1 MKQELPISVILLA
14 LGAWCC
20 FQFPSNPSKQTT
32 SAELVASD
40 GGSVANQRGAFGQ
53 SWGQPN
59 FTGDNIVQTSWET
72 PVVDSTVAEAP
83 SLEQTPTIDQATP
96 VPQTRSP
103 QTSSTQTRSP
113 QTIGDG
119 TALRAFA
126 PAEFLRIAAAN
137 DVQATNALVQIA
149 NGIQQLPSFA
159 TRTKISSQ
167 LFGVS
172 MAATGKYF
180 QADGGKKSRM
190 EIQYVSPVAK
200 TVLQMSDGRFVYFL
214 KSDRQHQKLEFIDLF
229 RLANDRGMAR
239 GGLLPTTW
247 VMGGGIGKAL
257 SHYTDAFDF
266 QKVVSSQQ
274 TDLAEGVTTYRGIWK
289 AGVLLHLIHAGA
301 PYGDRPAKVVWAD
314 VPRQLPH
321 AIELTFTAVGG
332 KTAVPKQI
340 SFFKFAT
347 DKEQSTAKEVVRI
360 EFSPFELKNELPD
373 ELFTLESTDFEA
385 TDVTKIYQS
394 QILKLSQGMDKVAD
408 QRLPR
413 AGLR

>member
-20 FQFPSNPSKQTT
+20 FQFPSNAKPQPTG
-32 SAELVASD
+32 AAMVASEVD
-40 GGSVANQRGAFGQ
+40 SVANQRGDFQQ
-53 SWGQPN
+53 SVGQPH
-59 FTGDNIVQTSWET
+59 FSDTNIARREIAQASWQTPAVEPAIEPAVSRDPGTDEGAAATQTSTFQQAGSLQPEA
-72 PVVDSTVAEAP
+72 DVA
-83 SLEQTPTIDQATP
+83 
-96 VPQTRSP
+96 
-103 QTSSTQTRSP
+103 
-113 QTIGDG
+113 
-119 TALRAFA
+119 ALRAFA
-126 PAEFLRIAAAN
+126 PAEFLRVATAN
-137 DVQATNALVQIA
+137 DMQATNALVQIA
-149 NGIQQLPSFA
+149 NGIQQLPPFA
-159 TRTKISSQ
+159 TRTKISSR

-180 QADGGKKSRM
+180 QSAGGLKSRM

-229 RLANDRGMAR
+229 RLANDRGMAG

-257 SHYTDAFDF
+257 SHYTGAFDF
-266 QKVVSSQQ
+266 QKVDSSQQ
-274 TDLAEGVTTYRGIWK
+274 SNTSERVTTYRGIWK
-289 AGVLLHLIHAGA
+289 ADVLLHLIHAGTPDA
-301 PYGDRPAKVVWAD
+301 DRPAKVVWAD

-321 AIELTFTAVGG
+321 AIELTFTAEPT
-332 KTAVPKQI
+332 KAAVPKQI
-340 SFFKFAT
+340 SFFQFST
-347 DKEQSTAKEVVRI
+347 DKEISTAKEMVRI
-360 EFSPFELKNELPD
+360 EFSPFEFKNKLPD

-385 TDVTKIYQS
+385 TDVTSAYQS
-394 QILKLSQGMDKVAD
+394 QIQKLSQGMDKVAD